1 MKKSNANEH
10 KDIPRFDTVP
20 TVPLPKES
28 RTAGCID
35 PMDDLQEV
43 ARMHVEYYL
52 SNYSGKKRGALT
64 EYGQKLCQALHEDK
78 YSRGLATQLADM
90 SGTDKGR
97 VLSFIGKC
105 KNWAEGVRPQKP
117 RVAWLLDTIAPYY
130 MYPDRSGIAKN
141 LLLDTNRIPEEI
153 REACAHIPSQEG
165 SKTIA
170 SHKRSPILQVHRDIA
185 ALMVDAVST
194 TSGLTHIGCALNV
207 YQYFVELVDWTS
219 VGVTATEN
227 SFNHGYMSIRKT
239 IHKRW
244 HAPKKGK
251 HAESMSKEM
260 LAIFDKAYEMHCV
273 SPSALHSIIR
283 HGYINHPEIIEAI
296 EHTAKRK
303 KDLRDLNITRESDKR
318 ISYLEEKVKEL
329 SDIINLRSNK

>member
-239 IHKRW
+239 IHK
-244 HAPKKGK
+244 
-251 HAESMSKEM
+251 
-260 LAIFDKAYEMHCV
+260 
-273 SPSALHSIIR
+273 ALHSIIR

-329 SDIINLRSNK
+329 SDIINLRSNKPILDILESKLKEK